1 MLYSN
6 QAVKG
11 ALNNERFLPRFGHMA
26 ECFALLLLIVAGE
39 GFFKPVITLA
49 EKGIDDVVGD
59 VLVNYAFG
67 GLSIFVLC
75 WIYFD
80 FVGNSKPLG
89 NAPNTFIKWTI
100 SHLLLMLSLSR

>member
-11 ALNNERFLPRFGHMA
+11 ALNNERFLPRFGYMA
-26 ECFALLLLIVAGE
+26 ERFALLLLIVAGE

-59 VLVNYAFG
+59 VFVNYAFG

>member
-1 MLYSN
+1 
-6 QAVKG
+6 
-11 ALNNERFLPRFGHMA
+11 MA

-49 EKGIDDVVGD
+49 EKGIYDVVGD
-59 VLVNYAFG
+59 VFVNYAFG